1 MLGLLGAGWGA
12 AAALSSGLARQLRF
26 KAKASGRSLS
36 RTYNNRRPKRMG
48 LKAGHGELVEE
59 QTMLAKQRKIKWL
72 AGDGTFFGRTR
83 NLHAGQAG
91 VVEFRRS
98 DSPTK
103 SQAVATI
110 SPYWKEHRALQRLK
124 ATLGQWGALPD
135 HCRGRVLTGGP
146 GLGVYVAGVQGPR
159 RPTGTA

>member
-59 QTMLAKQRKIKWL
+59 QVPLR
-72 AGDGTFFGRTR
+72 
-83 NLHAGQAG
+83 
-91 VVEFRRS
+91 
-98 DSPTK
+98 
-103 SQAVATI
+103 AV
-110 SPYWKEHRALQRLK
+110 PAL
-124 ATLGQWGALPD
+124 
-135 HCRGRVLTGGP
+135 GP
-146 GLGVYVAGVQGPR
+146 PSSSLYE
-159 RPTGTA
+159 TS